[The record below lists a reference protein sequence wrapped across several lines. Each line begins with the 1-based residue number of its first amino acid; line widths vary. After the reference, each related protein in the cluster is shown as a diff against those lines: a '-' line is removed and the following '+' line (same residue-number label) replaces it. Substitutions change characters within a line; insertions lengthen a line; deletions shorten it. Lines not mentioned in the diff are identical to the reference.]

1 MGDMDM
7 KYVVDKLHVLPIW
20 LVQEMTNSIQLKIT
34 MLEEFGFI
42 FVTLYQNMVFMSR
55 TTCD

>member
-1 MGDMDM
+1 M

-20 LVQEMTNSIQLKIT
+20 LVQEMTNFIQLKIT

-42 FVTLYQNMVFMSR
+42 FVTLYQNMVFMIR
-55 TTCD
+55 TNCD